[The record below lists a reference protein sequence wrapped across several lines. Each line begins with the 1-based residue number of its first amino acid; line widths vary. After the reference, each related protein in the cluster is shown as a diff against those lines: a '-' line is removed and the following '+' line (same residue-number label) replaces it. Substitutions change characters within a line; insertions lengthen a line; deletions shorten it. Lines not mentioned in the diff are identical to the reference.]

1 MMFFPS
7 SQIIPGLKNLCNWDK
22 IPLVCESAKTLK
34 LKDFGP
40 KWSRITPREALRG
53 RVIEKAMSTS

>member
-40 KWSRITPREALRG
+40 KMEPNHPQRSPAG
-53 RVIEKAMSTS
+53 PGD